1 MLVDRPLTATPSSTE
16 TVSTGA
22 GRTQK
27 AARDRQSG
35 GGAQF
40 GGVRMPRTNVLR
52 LKMLQLGVD
61 REPLL
66 GGHRGGRVLAT
77 QPPAIDS
84 ERLSAKGYF
93 SGPHSFDNISGTH
106 RHQRDRLGL
115 DDIGS

>member
-66 GGHRGGRVLAT
+66 GGHRVLAT
-77 QPPAIDS
+77 QPPHDRQRETLGEGVFQRTASILSYLDKIEIDS
-84 ERLSAKGYF
+84 R
-93 SGPHSFDNISGTH
+93 
-106 RHQRDRLGL
+106 
-115 DDIGS
+115 

>member
-66 GGHRGGRVLAT
+66 GGHRGGSQLLACLSDAART
-77 QPPAIDS
+77 AGGKAGQLCKEIPAKQID
-84 ERLSAKGYF
+84 
-93 SGPHSFDNISGTH
+93 
-106 RHQRDRLGL
+106 
-115 DDIGS
+115 